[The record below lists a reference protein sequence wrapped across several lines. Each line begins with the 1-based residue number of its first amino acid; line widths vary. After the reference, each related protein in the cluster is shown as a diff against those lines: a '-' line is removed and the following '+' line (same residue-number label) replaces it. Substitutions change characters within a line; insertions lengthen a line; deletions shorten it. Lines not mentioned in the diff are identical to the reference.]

1 MQAMNRPYPVQPNFK
16 AITMTRSQESDYYTV
31 TQAAKVLEVSP
42 STIWRWIKAGKLP
55 AYRVGERAIRIK
67 KADLPSIVT
76 PARAKEVSMEK
87 QPTTLQP
94 PSAEELAR
102 RKAVVD
108 RVLQLRQQS
117 NIAPL
122 TTAALIQ
129 QVRSQERN
137 PYDTNH

>member
-1 MQAMNRPYPVQPNFK
+1 MQAMNRPYPLQTSFK
-16 AITMTRSQESDYYTV
+16 AITMTPSQERDYYTV

-55 AYRVGERAIRIK
+55 AYRVGERTIRIK
-67 KADLPSIVT
+67 KVDLPSIVI

-87 QPTTLQP
+87 QPITFQP
-94 PSAEELAR
+94 PSAEELTR

-108 RVLQLRQQS
+108 RALQLREQS

-122 TTAALIQ
+122 TTAELIQ